1 MAVEIINFPFGGN
14 DDKCLVLSNAQW
26 AATGIGSGWRTIRIG
41 IRYCLEDLGTPIP
54 GYLRF
59 FLGVMSNP
67 TVDANGQLSN
77 GYLSAV
83 RGHMLGIIDLNDLN
97 LARAV
102 SSTYNV
108 VSFDGNHYARVVAGG
123 SGTNSTYS
131 GGRYFHAA
139 KTAFGASRFAMIIQ
153 IHKSVVASSY
163 TAFVTEYHAQYD
175 ATDSGTPRGTLSL
188 SAFLQAMVAEYP
200 YSALQAL
207 EGGSY
212 WYYSYNGLAVNES
225 ANGPLN
231 AIHVSWGKVTPR
243 IAISDICYAIL
254 A

>member
-1 MAVEIINFPFGGN
+1 MAVEIVNFPFGGN

-26 AATGIGSGWRTIRIG
+26 AATGLGSSWRSIRIG

-77 GYLSAV
+77 GYVSAV
-83 RGHMLGIIDLNDLN
+83 RGHMLGIIDLNGSN

-108 VSFDGNHYARVVAGG
+108 VSFTGARYARLVAGG
-123 SGTNSTYS
+123 SAINSNFP
-131 GGRYFHAA
+131 GGGHLYAA
-139 KTAFGASRFAMIIQ
+139 KTAFGASRFAIIIQ
-153 IHKSVVASSY
+153 IDKSAVASSY
-163 TAFVTEYHAQYD
+163 TAYVTEYYAQEA
-175 ATDSGTPRGTLSL
+175 ATHSNTPRGNLSL
-188 SAFLQAMVAEYP
+188 SAFLQAMVAATP
-200 YSALQAL
+200 HSTLQAL
-207 EGGSY
+207 EGGGY
-212 WYYSYNGLAVNES
+212 FYYDYTTFSVNES

-231 AIHVSWGKVTPR
+231 AIHVAWGKISPR

-254 A
+254 E